1 MKKSLKKSMSCFNQ
15 AGSKRKKPN
24 KKMASP
30 RKVYQREISGKRES
44 SVLLKMRTKLNQQ
57 RNEFLNFHTLALTL
71 CPDNL
76 FEIL

>member
-15 AGSKRKKPN
+15 AGLKRKKPN
-24 KKMASP
+24 KKTALL
-30 RKVYQREISGKRES
+30 KKDYQPEISGKRES
-44 SVLLKMRTKLNQQ
+44 SVLLMMRIKLNQQ